1 LEERESEARARR
13 GKRPVLCFA
22 SGRHFLGGERTSL
35 LHLLRH
41 SDEELG
47 KYERKLREAAWR
59 GSWRGEWA
67 EEASS
72 FVESYPRSEG
82 QETLARIKRA
92 IGKLLRAKT
101 KQVLKLVG
109 EETTSALLPLS

>member
-1 LEERESEARARR
+1 MPLQGLPRN
-13 GKRPVLCFA
+13 
-22 SGRHFLGGERTSL
+22 
-35 LHLLRH
+35 

-47 KYERKLREAAWR
+47 KYERKLRREAWR
-59 GSWRGEWA
+59 GSCRSEWA

-82 QETLARIKRA
+82 QDTHARMKRA

-101 KQVLKLVG
+101 KQVLKLLG
-109 EETTSALLPLS
+109 EKTTSALLPLA